1 MDDHERTGG
10 WATGARRLTGLVL
23 LLAATGAMSAA
34 ADDAASPPSNYVA
47 GFLGT
52 TLRYRPP
59 GGPGEGW
66 QHDATPL
73 LGYGRQ
79 LTPTVAVE
87 LDLGPT
93 FVRGRYAS
101 FSVTPGLVWSIHPN
115 LYLAARFVVPVDP
128 ETNLVLF
135 PGIGLSRAFGRVMPT
150 LELSVS
156 SAVGRGDP
164 DLGVSLTAGVLV
176 FF

>member
-1 MDDHERTGG
+1 M
-10 WATGARRLTGLVL
+10 
-23 LLAATGAMSAA
+23 
-34 ADDAASPPSNYVA
+34 
-47 GFLGT
+47 
-52 TLRYRPP
+52 
-59 GGPGEGW
+59 
-66 QHDATPL
+66 
-73 LGYGRQ
+73 
-79 LTPTVAVE
+79 
-87 LDLGPT
+87 GPT

-101 FSVTPGLVWSIHPN
+101 FSLTPGLVWSIHPN
-115 LYLAARFVVPVDP
+115 LYVAARFVVPVDP

-156 SAVGRGDP
+156 RAVGRGDP

>member
-1 MDDHERTGG
+1 
-10 WATGARRLTGLVL
+10 
-23 LLAATGAMSAA
+23 
-34 ADDAASPPSNYVA
+34 
-47 GFLGT
+47 
-52 TLRYRPP
+52 
-59 GGPGEGW
+59 
-66 QHDATPL
+66 
-73 LGYGRQ
+73 
-79 LTPTVAVE
+79 
-87 LDLGPT
+87 
-93 FVRGRYAS
+93 
-101 FSVTPGLVWSIHPN
+101 
-115 LYLAARFVVPVDP
+115 VDP